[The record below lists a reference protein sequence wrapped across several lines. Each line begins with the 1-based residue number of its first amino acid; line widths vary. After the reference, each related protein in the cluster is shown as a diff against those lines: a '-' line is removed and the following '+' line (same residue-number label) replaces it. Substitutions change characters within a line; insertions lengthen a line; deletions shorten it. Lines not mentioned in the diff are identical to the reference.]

1 MAGEPQR
8 RGPGP
13 LQDVIE
19 RLVLAGFRLLPALQI
34 HTHHVLER
42 DGFVALV
49 ERLPDGGFGQI
60 GSPALLEDGVLALLV
75 WKTEGPRFV
84 AKGLDLPATPDQ
96 VERLRRFSADLE
108 EALGTADERR

>member
-19 RLVLAGFRLLPALQI
+19 RLAQAGFQLLPAFSI
-34 HTHHVLER
+34 TTHYVLEH

-49 ERLPDGGFGQI
+49 ERLPDGGFGQS
-60 GSPALLEDGVLALLV
+60 GVPGLLTEGAIAQLV
-75 WKTEGPRFV
+75 WKQEGPRFV

-96 VERLRRFSADLE
+96 VESLRRFSADLKK
-108 EALGTADERR
+108 ALT